1 MGSIKEF
8 VGKMSAEIGVA
19 CHLSQHDLYPSE
31 TDTLL
36 RTNLRYGSIRRVLRE
51 VGIMKLPVLITL
63 EENGYFVAEIP
74 VLPGCISQGRTKE
87 EAIGNIK
94 EAAELCLESME
105 EERWTVSKE
114 YSLDQVEVSA

>member
-1 MGSIKEF
+1 MSSLKEF

-19 CHLSQHDLYPSE
+19 CYLPQHDLYSSE
-31 TDTLL
+31 TATLL
-36 RTNLRYGSIRRVLRE
+36 RTNLLYGSIHRVLRE

-63 EENGYFVAEIP
+63 GEDGYFVAEIP

-94 EAAELCLESME
+94 EAAELCLESM
-105 EERWTVSKE
+105 
-114 YSLDQVEVSA
+114 